1 MFIHNAPV
9 ELPDGKLKTVY
20 ENSRRF
26 YVTPEGNKYPSIT
39 SVLGANPEKLK
50 GLQQWRKRVGE
61 AEANKISQKASRRGT
76 TVHQICEDYLNNK
89 EEYINGSQ
97 RVLRSAAA
105 MPDAIAMFSSLK
117 PILDKTIG
125 NVYGQELALYSDH
138 LGVAG
143 RVDLIAEWDG
153 VPSIIDFKTSARPK
167 KLEWIDDYFMQCSGY
182 AAMYYE
188 MTDFPIK
195 DVVVAIMVDGDSPQ
209 IFKGKVGEWLPSLA
223 RLIGDFK
230 RNN

>member
-20 ENSRRF
+20 ENSKRF
-26 YVTPEGNKYPSIT
+26 YVTPAGNKYPSIT
-39 SVLGANPEKLK
+39 SVLGANPEKKK
-50 GLQQWRKRVGE
+50 GLQEWRKRVGE
-61 AEANKISQKASRRGT
+61 AEANKISRKASRRGT
-76 TVHQICEDYLNNK
+76 TVHKICEDYLNNE
-89 EEYINGSQ
+89 EEYING
-97 RVLRSAAA
+97 A
-105 MPDAIAMFSSLK
+105 MPDSVGMFNSLK
-117 PILDKTIG
+117 PILIKNVGD
-125 NVYGQELALYSDH
+125 VYGQELALYSDH

-188 MTDFPIK
+188 MTGFPIK

-223 RLIGDFK
+223 RAIGEFK
-230 RNN
+230 RNI

>member
-26 YVTPEGNKYPSIT
+26 YLTPEGNKYPSIT
-39 SVLGANPEKLK
+39 SVLGANPEKIK
-50 GLQQWRKRVGE
+50 SLQKWRDRVGE

-76 TVHQICEDYLNNK
+76 TVHKICEDYLNNE
-89 EEYINGSQ
+89 EEYING
-97 RVLRSAAA
+97 A
-105 MPDAIAMFSSLK
+105 MPDSVEMFSSLK
-117 PILDKTIG
+117 PILKQSVG
-125 NVYGQELALYSDH
+125 NIYGQELALYSDH

-153 VPSIIDFKTSARPK
+153 VPSIIDFKTSARSK

-223 RLIGDFK
+223 RAIGNFK
-230 RNN
+230 RNI

>member
-20 ENSRRF
+20 ENGSRF
-26 YVTPEGNKYPSIT
+26 YMTPGGNKYPSIT
-39 SVLGANPEKLK
+39 SVLGANPEKIK
-50 GLQQWRKRVGE
+50 GLQEWRKRVGE
-61 AEANKISQKASRRGT
+61 TEANKISRKASRRGT
-76 TVHQICEDYLNNK
+76 TVHKICEDYLNNQIG
-89 EEYINGSQ
+89 YFIG
-97 RVLRSAAA
+97 V
-105 MPDAIAMFSSLK
+105 MPDAVAMFSSLK

-125 NVYGQELALYSDH
+125 NIYGQELALYSDR

-167 KLEWIDDYFMQCSGY
+167 KLEWVDDYFMQCSGY

-223 RLIGDFK
+223 RAIGDFK

>member
-20 ENSRRF
+20 ENSKRF
-26 YVTPEGNKYPSIT
+26 YVTPAGNKYPSIT
-39 SVLGANPEKLK
+39 SVLGANPEKKK
-50 GLQQWRKRVGE
+50 GLQEWRKRVGE
-61 AEANKISQKASRRGT
+61 TEANKISRKASRRGT
-76 TVHQICEDYLNNK
+76 TVHKICEDYLNNE
-89 EEYINGSQ
+89 EEYING
-97 RVLRSAAA
+97 A
-105 MPDAIAMFSSLK
+105 MPDSVGMFNSLK
-117 PILDKTIG
+117 PILVENVG
-125 NVYGQELALYSDH
+125 NIYGQELALYSDR

-153 VPSIIDFKTSARPK
+153 VPSVIDFKTSARPK
-167 KLEWIDDYFMQCSGY
+167 KTEWIDDYFMQCSGY

-188 MTDFPIK
+188 MTGFPIK

-223 RLIGDFK
+223 RAIVDFK
-230 RNN
+230 RNI

>member
-20 ENSRRF
+20 EDGSRF

-39 SVLGANPEKLK
+39 SVLGANPEKIK
-50 GLQQWRKRVGE
+50 GLMQWRKRVGE
-61 AEANKISQKASRRGT
+61 AEANKISQKASSRGT
-76 TVHQICEDYLNNK
+76 TVHKMCEDYLNNEK
-89 EEYINGSQ
+89 EYING
-97 RVLRSAAA
+97 A
-105 MPDAIAMFSSLK
+105 MPDSVGMFSSLK
-117 PILDKTIG
+117 PILTQSVG
-125 NVYGQELALYSDH
+125 NIYGQELALYSDH

-167 KLEWIDDYFMQCSGY
+167 KLEWVDDYFRQCSGY

-195 DVVVAIMVDGDSPQ
+195 DVVIAIMVDGDSPQ
-209 IFKGKVGEWLPSLA
+209 IFKGKVSDWLPSLA
-223 RLIGDFK
+223 KAIVNFK
-230 RNN
+230 RNM

>member
-9 ELPDGKLKTVY
+9 ELPDGKLKTIY
-20 ENSRRF
+20 ENGNRF

-39 SVLGANPEKLK
+39 SVLGANPEKIK
-50 GLQQWRKRVGE
+50 GLQKWRKRVGE
-61 AEANKISQKASRRGT
+61 AEANKISRKASRRGT
-76 TVHQICEDYLNNK
+76 TVHKICEDYLNN
-89 EEYINGSQ
+89 EDEYING
-97 RVLRSAAA
+97 A
-105 MPDAIAMFSSLK
+105 MPDSVEMFNSLK
-117 PILDKTIG
+117 PILMKSVG
-125 NVYGQELALYSDH
+125 NIYGQELALYSDH

-153 VPSIIDFKTSARPK
+153 VPSIIDFKTSGRPK
-167 KLEWIDDYFMQCSGY
+167 KIEWIDDYFMQCSGY

-223 RLIGDFK
+223 RTIVDFK
-230 RNN
+230 RNI

>member
-20 ENSRRF
+20 EDGRRF
-26 YVTPEGNKYPSIT
+26 YLTPEGNKYPSIT
-39 SVLGANPEKLK
+39 SVLGANPEKIK
-50 GLQQWRKRVGE
+50 GLMQWRKRVGE
-61 AEANKISQKASRRGT
+61 VEANKISQKASSRGT
-76 TVHQICEDYLNNK
+76 TVHKICEDYLNNEK
-89 EEYINGSQ
+89 EYING
-97 RVLRSAAA
+97 A
-105 MPDAIAMFSSLK
+105 MPDSVGMFSSLK
-117 PILDKTIG
+117 PILTQSVG
-125 NVYGQELALYSDH
+125 NIYGQELALYSDH

-167 KLEWIDDYFMQCSGY
+167 KLEWVDDYFRQCSGY

-195 DVVVAIMVDGDSPQ
+195 DVVIAIMVDGDSPQ
-209 IFKGKVGEWLPSLA
+209 IFKGKVSDWLPSLA
-223 RLIGDFK
+223 KAIVNFK
-230 RNN
+230 RNM

>member
-1 MFIHNAPV
+1 MFVHNAPV
-9 ELPDGKLKTVY
+9 ELPDGKLNTVY
-20 ENSRRF
+20 DDGKRF
-26 YVTPEGNKYPSIT
+26 YVTPAGNKYPSIT
-39 SVLGANPEKLK
+39 SVLSANPDKK
-50 GLQQWRKRVGE
+50 KSLQKWRERVGE
-61 AEANKISQKASRRGT
+61 AEANKISQKAARRGT
-76 TVHQICEDYLNNK
+76 AVHKICEDYLNNEK
-89 EEYINGSQ
+89 EYING
-97 RVLRSAAA
+97 A
-105 MPDAIAMFSSLK
+105 MPDSVEMFSSLK
-117 PILDKTIG
+117 PILTQKVG
-125 NVYGQELALYSDH
+125 NIYGQELALYSDR

-167 KLEWIDDYFMQCSGY
+167 KIEWIDDYFMQCSGY

-223 RLIGDFK
+223 RAIGDFK

>member
-20 ENSRRF
+20 EDGRRF

-39 SVLGANPEKLK
+39 SVLGANPEKIK
-50 GLQQWRKRVGE
+50 GLMQWRKSVGE
-61 AEANKISQKASRRGT
+61 AEANKISQKASSRGT
-76 TVHQICEDYLNNK
+76 TVHKICEDYLNNK
-89 EEYINGSQ
+89 EEYING
-97 RVLRSAAA
+97 A
-105 MPDAIAMFSSLK
+105 MPDSVGMFSSLK
-117 PILDKTIG
+117 PILTQSVG
-125 NVYGQELALYSDH
+125 NIYGQELALYSDH

-167 KLEWIDDYFMQCSGY
+167 KLKWVDDYFMQCSGY

-195 DVVVAIMVDGDSPQ
+195 DVVIAIMVDGDSPQ
-209 IFKGKVGEWLPSLA
+209 IFKGKVSDWLPSLA
-223 RLIGDFK
+223 KAIVNFK
-230 RNN
+230 RNM

>member
-20 ENSRRF
+20 EDGRRF

-39 SVLGANPEKLK
+39 SVLGANPEKIK
-50 GLQQWRKRVGE
+50 GLMQWRKRVGE
-61 AEANKISQKASRRGT
+61 AEANKISQKASSRGT
-76 TVHQICEDYLNNK
+76 TVHKICEDYLNNEK
-89 EEYINGSQ
+89 EYING
-97 RVLRSAAA
+97 A
-105 MPDAIAMFSSLK
+105 MPDSGGMFSSLK
-117 PILDKTIG
+117 PILTQSVG
-125 NVYGQELALYSDH
+125 NIYGQELALYSDH

-167 KLEWIDDYFMQCSGY
+167 KLEWVDDYFRQCSGY

-195 DVVVAIMVDGDSPQ
+195 DVVIAIMVDGDSPQ
-209 IFKGKVGEWLPSLA
+209 IFKGKVSDWLPSLA
-223 RLIGDFK
+223 KAIVNFK
-230 RNN
+230 RNM

>member
-20 ENSRRF
+20 EDGSRF

-39 SVLGANPEKLK
+39 SVLGANPEKIK
-50 GLQQWRKRVGE
+50 GLMQWRKRVGE
-61 AEANKISQKASRRGT
+61 AAANKISQKASSRGT
-76 TVHQICEDYLNNK
+76 TVHKICEDYLNNEK
-89 EEYINGSQ
+89 EYING
-97 RVLRSAAA
+97 A
-105 MPDAIAMFSSLK
+105 MPDSVGMFSSLK
-117 PILDKTIG
+117 PILTQSVG
-125 NVYGQELALYSDH
+125 NIYGQELALYSDH

-167 KLEWIDDYFMQCSGY
+167 KLEWVDDYFRQCSGY

-195 DVVVAIMVDGDSPQ
+195 DVVIAIMVDGDSPQ
-209 IFKGKVGEWLPSLA
+209 IFKGKVSDWLPSLA
-223 RLIGDFK
+223 KAIVNFK
-230 RNN
+230 RNM

>member
-39 SVLGANPEKLK
+39 SVLGANPEKKK
-50 GLQQWRKRVGE
+50 GLQEWRKRVGE
-61 AEANKISQKASRRGT
+61 AEANKISRKASRRGT
-76 TVHQICEDYLNNK
+76 TVHKICEDYLNNE
-89 EEYINGSQ
+89 EEYING
-97 RVLRSAAA
+97 A
-105 MPDAIAMFSSLK
+105 MPDSVGMFNSLK
-117 PILDKTIG
+117 PILIENVG
-125 NVYGQELALYSDH
+125 NVYGQELALYSDR

-143 RVDLIAEWDG
+143 RVDLIAEWDR
-153 VPSIIDFKTSARPK
+153 VPSVIDFKTSARPK

-188 MTDFPIK
+188 MTGFPIK

-223 RLIGDFK
+223 RAIGDFK
-230 RNN
+230 RNI

>member
-20 ENSRRF
+20 EDGSRF

-39 SVLGANPEKLK
+39 SVLGANPEKIK
-50 GLQQWRKRVGE
+50 GLMQWRKRVGE
-61 AEANKISQKASRRGT
+61 AEANKISQKASSRGT
-76 TVHQICEDYLNNK
+76 TVHKICEDYLNNEK
-89 EEYINGSQ
+89 EYING
-97 RVLRSAAA
+97 A
-105 MPDAIAMFSSLK
+105 MPDSVGMFSSLK
-117 PILDKTIG
+117 PILTQSVG
-125 NVYGQELALYSDH
+125 NIYGQELALYSDH

-167 KLEWIDDYFMQCSGY
+167 KLEWVDDYFRQCSGY

-195 DVVVAIMVDGDSPQ
+195 DVVIAIMVDGDSPQ
-209 IFKGKVGEWLPSLA
+209 IFKGKVSDWLPSLA
-223 RLIGDFK
+223 KAIVNFK
-230 RNN
+230 RNM

>member
-20 ENSRRF
+20 EDGRRF

-39 SVLGANPEKLK
+39 SVLGANPEKIK
-50 GLQQWRKRVGE
+50 GLMQWRKRVGE
-61 AEANKISQKASRRGT
+61 AEANKISQKASSRGT
-76 TVHQICEDYLNNK
+76 TVHKICEDYLNNEK
-89 EEYINGSQ
+89 EYING
-97 RVLRSAAA
+97 A
-105 MPDAIAMFSSLK
+105 MPDSVGMFSSLK
-117 PILDKTIG
+117 PILTQSVG
-125 NVYGQELALYSDH
+125 NIYGQELALYSDH

-167 KLEWIDDYFMQCSGY
+167 KLEWVDDYFRQCSGY

-195 DVVVAIMVDGDSPQ
+195 DVVIAIMVDGDSPQ
-209 IFKGKVGEWLPSLA
+209 IFKGKVSDWLPSLA
-223 RLIGDFK
+223 KAIVNFK
-230 RNN
+230 RNM

>member
-1 MFIHNAPV
+1 MFLHNAPV
-9 ELPDGKLKTVY
+9 ELPAGKLNTIY
-20 ENSRRF
+20 ENTRRF

-39 SVLGANPEKLK
+39 SVLGANPEKIKILEK
-50 GLQQWRKRVGE
+50 WRSRVGE
-61 AEANKISQKASRRGT
+61 DEASKISQKASTRGT
-76 TVHQICEDYLNNK
+76 AVHQICEDFLNNEKEYLN
-89 EEYINGSQ
+89 G
-97 RVLRSAAA
+97 A
-105 MPDAIAMFSSLK
+105 MPDSVEMFSSLK
-117 PILDKTIG
+117 PVLTQSVG
-125 NVYGQELALYSDH
+125 NIYGQELALYSDH

-153 VPSIIDFKTSARPK
+153 VPSIIDFKTSSRPK
-167 KLEWIDDYFMQCSGY
+167 KLEWIDDYFMQCAGY

-188 MTDFPIK
+188 MTKFPIK

-209 IFKGKVGEWLPSLA
+209 IFRGKVSKWLPSLA